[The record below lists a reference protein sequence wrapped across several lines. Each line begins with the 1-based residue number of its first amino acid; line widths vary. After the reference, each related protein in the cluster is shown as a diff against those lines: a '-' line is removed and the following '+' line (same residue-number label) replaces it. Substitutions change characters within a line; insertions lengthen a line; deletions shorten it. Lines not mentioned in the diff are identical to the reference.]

1 MSEERAEKLSAAV
14 QREVNEILLREF
26 SFKPGVFITISR
38 VDTSSDLR
46 YTCLFLSIFPEKETQ
61 YALKTLEKE
70 IYKIQGLLNK
80 KLKMRPLPKIV
91 FKLDTSEIEAAKIE
105 KLLQEN

>member
-1 MSEERAEKLSAAV
+1 MSEKRAEKLSATV
-14 QREVNEILLREF
+14 QRDVNEILLREIN
-26 SFKPGVFITISR
+26 FKPGVFITISR
-38 VDTSSDLR
+38 VDTSADLR
-46 YTCLFLSIFPEKETQ
+46 YTHLFLSIFPEKETPYVMQ
-61 YALKTLEKE
+61 SLQKE

-80 KLKMRPLPKIV
+80 KLRMRPLPKIV